1 MPPARRAPQPELIAA
16 ITALAAGAILTMVA
30 DTMIPEAFE
39 RTHLYAGLIAT
50 LGFLTAF
57 IIGRAG

>member
-1 MPPARRAPQPELIAA
+1 MIAA
-16 ITALAAGAILTMVA
+16 ITALAAGAILTMMA

-39 RTHLYAGLIAT
+39 RTHLYAGLIPT

-57 IIGRAG
+57 VIGRSG